1 MANYFTRFSCVL
13 DVGTPANAVRA
24 FELRAKLAADI
35 AEGESRDIGFILSIP
50 PEEGGS
56 VLWMRDDETGEPVHV
71 IRFVLLCA
79 ETFDLKGLWGFQ
91 WADTCSKP
99 RLDAYGG
106 GAHVID
112 LAKRVSLRRTNT
124 GEWLRSVLDGG
135 DPDA

>member
-1 MANYFTRFSCVL
+1 MANYFTHFSCVL
-13 DVGTPANAVRA
+13 DVGTSANAVRA

-35 AEGESRDIGFILSIP
+35 AEGESRDIGFILYIP

-71 IRFVLLCA
+71 IRFALLCA

-112 LAKRVSLRRTNT
+112 LAKRQSLAWTNT